1 MGAGVT
7 VKVCHILMC
16 VVIKHSVMSQKKV
29 RYVGMTKNRVYEQM
43 VENVVKESIKFLKNL

>member
-1 MGAGVT
+1 
-7 VKVCHILMC
+7 MC